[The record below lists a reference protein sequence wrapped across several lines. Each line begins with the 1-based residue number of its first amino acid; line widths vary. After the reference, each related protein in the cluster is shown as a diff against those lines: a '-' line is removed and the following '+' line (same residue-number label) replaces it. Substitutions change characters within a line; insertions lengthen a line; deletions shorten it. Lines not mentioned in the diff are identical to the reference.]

1 MKLSQYGMSRIL
13 RVSSALVILG
23 LAVEIASL
31 LWFHPLSFVMF
42 AFVGAV
48 LVGAGILV
56 FLASLVFAVTPPE
69 DASNSR

>member
-13 RVSSALVILG
+13 RVSSILVVLG

-31 LWFHPLSFVMF
+31 LWFHPLAFVLF

-48 LVGAGILV
+48 LVAAGSLV
-56 FLASLVFAVTPPE
+56 FLASLVFAVTPE
-69 DASNSR
+69 DASDTR

>member
-13 RVSSALVILG
+13 RASSILVALG

-31 LWFHPLSFVMF
+31 FWFHPLSFVLF

-56 FLASLVFAVTPPE
+56 FLASLVFVVAPPE
-69 DASNSR
+69 DSYNSR